1 MSQDHNQGLNILT
14 LAFVINISS
23 LVICTQV
30 GENNKNDTIL
40 PLAKKRISGSPKGP
54 AIETNSDTVMPQN
67 SLY

>member
-1 MSQDHNQGLNILT
+1 MSQDHDQGLNILT
-14 LAFVINISS
+14 LAFVINMPS
-23 LVICTQV
+23 LVICAQCL
-30 GENNKNDTIL
+30 ENDKNDTIL